1 MTEDAPAVE
10 LAISELRRALEVR
23 LAAVDGRLALLQ
35 QLDAQAERRIDEQ
48 AELLDELA
56 ERLATAEREQVT
68 QAQLD
73 SRFRHVLTII
83 GLLLT
88 AASVVLT
95 AVFTAVG
102 R

>member
-10 LAISELRRALEVR
+10 LAISELRRSLEVR

-35 QLDAQAERRIDEQ
+35 QLDAQTERRIDEQ

-73 SRFRHVLTII
+73 SRLRHALTII